1 MAGLRNKTPPTQI
14 KIHGQRKS
22 GSAMAVLRKSLC
34 EALVALFTLTLAG
47 EQIRI
52 LINVPSAHLQVHLPA
67 SSLPPLFPSPPLPSP
82 PSFPLSPS
90 PSALSLDHPA
100 CFVQCCFTSTETV
113 LTVRDREPRTST
125 STFTQLLTSGL
136 PCSSS
141 MLHYVHRD
149 YKN

>member
-1 MAGLRNKTPPTQI
+1 MACLRNKTLPTQI

-67 SSLPPLFPSPPLPSP
+67 SSLLPPPPPLPLP
-82 PSFPLSPS
+82 PFLPPPS
-90 PSALSLDHPA
+90 PSTLSLDHPA
-100 CFVQCCFTSTETV
+100 CFVQCCFTATETV
-113 LTVRDREPRTST
+113 LTVRDGEPRTST
-125 STFTQLLTSGL
+125 STFTQLLSSG
-136 PCSSS
+136 
-141 MLHYVHRD
+141 
-149 YKN
+149 